1 VSAWLKIACERTVY
15 LRASKIALIVGT
27 LLAVI
32 NHGDTI
38 LKGDITYATAIKVLL
53 TYLVPYGV
61 STFSSVGAIRQ
72 IKRLK

>member
-1 VSAWLKIACERTVY
+1 MACERTVY

-32 NHGDTI
+32 NHGDAI
-38 LKGDITYATAIKVLL
+38 VAGDVTWVTAIKVLL
-53 TYLVPYGV
+53 TYVVPYGV

-72 IKRLK
+72 VRD

>member
-1 VSAWLKIACERTVY
+1 MITRLTMACDRTVC

-32 NHGDTI
+32 NHADAIVAGDVTW
-38 LKGDITYATAIKVLL
+38 ATAIKVLP
-53 TYLVPYGV
+53 TYVVPYGV

-72 IKRLK
+72 VRG